1 MQFNVGRPLEVFS
14 PQYFFFNAP
23 YVIKDYEHF
32 LRVWNGPLGQ
42 KTQDQVAKNGNMV
55 SLGTAFRGLRRRP
68 PTAPSLAPTTS
79 PALSSD
85 CR

>member
-1 MQFNVGRPLEVFS
+1 
-14 PQYFFFNAP
+14 
-23 YVIKDYEHF
+23 
-32 LRVWNGPLGQ
+32 
-42 KTQDQVAKNGNMV
+42 MV